1 MMYRTPDF
9 EKYRFNLKRSRM
21 GIPHIWFRRG
31 NWHCAVVAVWCAH
44 VNLWPRG
51 VGDTPRA
58 AFIDY
63 EKRAKEWK

>member
-1 MMYRTPDF
+1 MKPHVWYRA
-9 EKYRFNLKRSRM
+9 
-21 GIPHIWFRRG
+21 G
-31 NWHCAVVAVWCAH
+31 NWHCAFGSLCGLTVLW
-44 VNLWPRG
+44 WPRG